1 MSVRRLG
8 HLVALTA
15 LTALTVGL
23 SPAVAAHAAAPT
35 PSIGPP
41 AAFDAPVGKPGG
53 AMNPNAA
60 CGRSFSVTPR
70 MRWRVVNDA
79 TGQVTSFGWF
89 DAYPGM
95 RFPRLEVGTYT
106 SKVVV
111 RCRSNQAMRTHHF
124 TIGQKTARSTISY
137 AEFRRVEV
145 GMSRQR
151 VRQVVGNGGVDP
163 FSYGGITNRTFHQ
176 MRFWA
181 WSIIEFRHGR
191 VHRKFWNVG
200 HD

>member
-1 MSVRRLG
+1 MPIRRVS
-8 HLVALTA
+8 HLVALIACIAMTA
-15 LTALTVGL
+15 GLTPTG
-23 SPAVAAHAAAPT
+23 VAQAASPT
-35 PSIGPP
+35 PVISPP
-41 AAFDAPVGKPGG
+41 AAFDAPIGKRGG
-53 AMNPNAA
+53 ATNPHAS
-60 CGRSFSVTPR
+60 CGGNYSLTPR

-79 TGQVTSFGWF
+79 TGAVTSFGWF

-111 RCRSNQAMRTHHF
+111 RCRGTQAARTHRF
-124 TIGQKTARSTISY
+124 TIQEKTAKGTISY
-137 AEFRRVEV
+137 PEFRRVKV
-145 GMSRQR
+145 GMPLQR
-151 VRQVVGNGGVDP
+151 VRRIVGNAGVDP
-163 FSYGGITNRTFHQ
+163 FSYGGNTNRTFHQ

-181 WSIIEFRHGR
+181 WSVIEFRHGR